1 MNHKQ
6 NSTSGLSLLLKDVE
20 GFSQA
25 QAAWRFYNNE
35 NVDISSL
42 NNPIIQEGIKE
53 INKQCKEYVLIANDW
68 SHIDYRNHTSKRECI
83 EYKRNKEG
91 YKKSKGYDLQSS
103 LAISDITGLP
113 IVPIVQNL
121 KTDRKVYS
129 TYANDIDIK
138 LTHLEELTKRSKYI
152 NNKLDIKKKIV
163 DIIDREADSVALM
176 REYQEDNRFFIIRG
190 LDRVNVEYNNKRIT
204 QKELSRSLELG
215 KYIKS
220 IKYKKQN
227 VKIYA
232 NEVKILIT
240 RDAYQTYIKD
250 DGKRSTKRIKGEPVE
265 ARFIVERLVNSKQE
279 IVATW
284 ILISNLQEDVQT
296 EKIAL
301 WYYYRWNIESYFKL
315 LKSSGFNLEQWQQVE
330 PSAIFKRLLISSH
343 ACLLVWQIENSNN
356 ENIKQIKKFLVKL
369 SGRLI
374 QRGKTSTSPALLAG
388 IWSFFSAMDIIELYD
403 IDKLL
408 SMRDNLIKFMKVDFS

>member
-6 NSTSGLSLLLKDVE
+6 NSTSGLSILLKDVE

-25 QAAWRFYNNE
+25 QAAWRFYNND
-35 NVDISSL
+35 NVDIPSL

-53 INKQCKEYVLIANDW
+53 INENCMEYALVAYDW
-68 SHIDYRNHTSKRECI
+68 SHIDYRHHNSKKERI
-83 EYKRNKEG
+83 EHKHNKEG

-103 LAISDITGLP
+103 LAISDTTGAP
-113 IVPIVQNL
+113 IVPLAQNL
-121 KTDRKVYS
+121 KTGQKVYS
-129 TYANDIDIK
+129 TYDDNIDIE

-152 NNKLDIKKKIV
+152 NNNLDIKKKIV

-176 REYQEDNRFFIIRG
+176 REYQEDSRFFIIRG

-204 QKELSRSLELG
+204 QKELARSLDSGE
-215 KYIKS
+215 YVKS

-232 NEVKILIT
+232 NEVKISIT
-240 RDAYQTYIKD
+240 RDAYQTKIKD
-250 DGKRSTKRIKGEPVE
+250 DGKRSIQKIKGKPVQ

-279 IVATW
+279 TVATW
-284 ILISNLQEDVQT
+284 ILISNLKEDVQT

-374 QRGKTSTSPALLAG
+374 QRRKTSTSPALLAG
-388 IWSFFSAMDIIELYD
+388 IWSFFSTMDIIELYD

-408 SMRDNLIKFMKVDFS
+408 SMRDELVKFMESRF